1 MSEKKKT
8 LLNDQQRQ
16 QILDGLTS
24 ADAFVTQ
31 QATNIKKQ
39 ISDLELPEK
48 VADWTEQERAK
59 FDAELAK
66 LEKNETVQQ
75 ILNGVGAV
83 SVFANGVLSAAGDAV
98 SAAWQNENTQQGVRA
113 VREGAEVAGRRIS
126 NGAKRLF
133 KNMGL

>member
-1 MSEKKKT
+1 MSEQKKT
-8 LLNDQQRQ
+8 LLNDEQRQ
-16 QILDGLTS
+16 QIVDGLTS

-31 QATNIKKQ
+31 QATNIKQQ

-83 SVFANGVLSAAGDAV
+83 SVFASGVLSAAGDAV
-98 SAAWQNENTQQGVRA
+98 SAAWQNENTQQGVKA

-126 NGAKRLF
+126 NGAKRFF